1 MTPQVVTN
9 RQAYDIVYKSH
20 EDYYKDRQIHVFDS
34 NFDKMENY
42 LVQNFRESINKAIDF
57 KSTKNL
63 VDVKDL
69 DRNTLNVKKWNVHE
83 NLPRVHRAA
92 IQPSPYYEDQT
103 ASNGREYSTDPYTTT
118 VGRFK

>member
-57 KSTKNL
+57 KSTRIL
-63 VDVKDL
+63 DVKDL
-69 DRNTLNVKKWNVHE
+69 DRNALNVKAWNVHE
-83 NLPRVHRAA
+83 NLPRVDRAA
-92 IQPSPYYEDQT
+92 IQPSPYYEGQT
-103 ASNGREYSTDPYTTT
+103 ASNGREYSTDPYTAT